1 MTNADLEARLKALS
15 PIQKVTLC
23 QNVVARLSVDGD
35 AVQEAE
41 RHISTEIRRSEGY
54 AWLIQQASN
63 DPSAMLDEGKSAE
76 IAEVFLLAAADDPQ
90 MSPVVKSE
98 LDVFRDEKQLVLATL
113 AVGFAA
119 SMVIIAA
126 TSSFHYEDGKLTISK
141 SVASADLVKAALMVI
156 ARIAPA

>member
-35 AVQEAE
+35 AVREAE

-90 MSPVVKSE
+90 MSLSQFRAKVV
-98 LDVFRDEKQLVLATL
+98 EK
-113 AVGFAA
+113 VG
-119 SMVIIAA
+119 SCQ
-126 TSSFHYEDGKLTISK
+126 KRL
-141 SVASADLVKAALMVI
+141 
-156 ARIAPA
+156 RIADSQRLDPVLCHRAVPRSVPHGGDETATTGPGSTGAARSTG